1 MARTSP
7 HILIRSIG
15 PLEKRRTLS
24 ILPSF
29 YILQNGVK
37 PYLNTHLKLQQHD
50 YFMGSN
56 ISKNKFWI
64 LHLLKYFLGKQ
75 DVMTLLCSAVTMPK
89 KRRLRCGYPTQ
100 SLRTGPQEP
109 GGRGAIANP
118 QILADKLTLS
128 QSGGQIMPT
137 ILLLAPLDFQT
148 FLRPWRISG
157 SAWRI
162 SIGLWMNL

>member
-1 MARTSP
+1 MEKKWPGQASLVCILCPFPRMGREKGALICSDMARTSP

-15 PLEKRRTLS
+15 PLEKRRTVS

-29 YILQNGVK
+29 YILQNRVK
-37 PYLNTHLKLQQHD
+37 PYLKSHLKLQQHD

-89 KRRLRCGYPTQ
+89 KRRLRCGYPVFKDRSAGTRGQ
-100 SLRTGPQEP
+100 
-109 GGRGAIANP
+109 GGDRQP
-118 QILADKLTLS
+118 
-128 QSGGQIMPT
+128 P
-137 ILLLAPLDFQT
+137 DFD
-148 FLRPWRISG
+148 R
-157 SAWRI
+157 
-162 SIGLWMNL
+162 

>member
-1 MARTSP
+1 MVRTSP

-15 PLEKRRTLS
+15 PLEKRRTVS

-29 YILQNGVK
+29 YILKNRVK
-37 PYLNTHLKLQQHD
+37 PYLKSHLKLQQHD

-89 KRRLRCGYPTQ
+89 KRRLRCGYPVFKDRSAGT
-100 SLRTGPQEP
+100 
-109 GGRGAIANP
+109 RGAIANP

-137 ILLLAPLDFQT
+137 ILLLAPLNFQT